1 MSALTSARR
10 NRLALVVALL
20 LIVMGVLWL
29 ARAALFPF
37 VFALVLAYLM
47 LPAVNW
53 LDNVLGQRLRL
64 RRAARPLGIIL
75 VYLSAVGLIV
85 LFVSLVVPVVAA
97 QFRVLWANRGQV
109 IQSLQT
115 QAEAGLAWYHTYI
128 PPDIQA
134 QVDDL
139 LQRAAGALAGAL
151 QTGVTR
157 TLGVLTSTISFI
169 LAMLVVP
176 FWLFYILHDETKVA
190 RGILKLLPERY
201 RGDALNMARIVDSI
215 LGAYIRGQLLL
226 CVFIG
231 IMATAGLTLLGVQYA
246 AVLGL
251 VAGIF
256 EILPFVGPIFG
267 MAPAVLVAAVQSPW
281 LGLWT
286 LVLFIG
292 IQQIENL
299 FLVPRISGK
308 AVELHPALIVVV
320 LVIGNEVAELWGM
333 LVAVPLTAIVRDL
346 FRYLYLRFHDEPVEP
361 RDAMLKLRGSNN
373 ITPAA

>member
-1 MSALTSARR
+1 
-10 NRLALVVALL
+10 
-20 LIVMGVLWL
+20 
-29 ARAALFPF
+29 
-37 VFALVLAYLM
+37 
-47 LPAVNW
+47 
-53 LDNVLGQRLRL
+53 
-64 RRAARPLGIIL
+64 
-75 VYLSAVGLIV
+75 
-85 LFVSLVVPVVAA
+85 
-97 QFRVLWANRGQV
+97 
-109 IQSLQT
+109 
-115 QAEAGLAWYHTYI
+115 
-128 PPDIQA
+128 
-134 QVDDL
+134 
-139 LQRAAGALAGAL
+139 
-151 QTGVTR
+151 
-157 TLGVLTSTISFI
+157 
-169 LAMLVVP
+169 VP

-251 VAGIF
+251 MAGIF

-308 AVELHPALIVVV
+308 AVELHPALIMVV
-320 LVIGNEVAELWGM
+320 LVIGNEVAGLWGM

-346 FRYLYLRFHDEPVEP
+346 FRYLYLRFQDEPVEP